1 MSSVRLNVHFQCSHI
16 QISLHLF
23 VVLDGGDY
31 ASCIRSC
38 SHVVE
43 GGGGSESSKGYVNV
57 LDGDV
62 VGVDVAQNGGIAF
75 CD

>member
-1 MSSVRLNVHFQCSHI
+1 M
-16 QISLHLF
+16 
-23 VVLDGGDY
+23 VVIMLVV
-31 ASCIRSC
+31 SEVVVI
-38 SHVVE
+38 VVE